1 MEKKLEKFRSLM
13 EKENL
18 HQIVI
23 DTFSEYYKALVGGE
37 TGKLGKSMITAPAES
52 NVVEYESLNNG
63 NPEDLQKLAVVKLNG
78 GLGTS
83 MGLTKAKSLLPV
95 KGELNFLDIIANQI
109 LVQRKKYE
117 KKIPLLFMNSFNTSE
132 DTLNYIS
139 KYSDLKVDDCPL
151 DFVQNK
157 FPKIKADDFDV
168 FEDEENGWNPPGH
181 GDIYMSFAL
190 TGLIDQLLEQGYEY
204 AFVSNSDNLG
214 AVIDVSILSYMK
226 DNGVPF
232 LMEVCKRTEMDKK
245 GGHLAEDK
253 EGKLILREVAQC
265 PEDETEEFQNINLY
279 KYFNTNNIWIDL
291 KALKAKFVETDNV
304 MLLPLIVNPK
314 KVGETDV
321 IQLETAMGAAINLFK
336 GAQAL
341 VVPRTR
347 FAPVK
352 KTNDLLTVWSDFY
365 TLTEDYTFVPVSG
378 RAPVVS
384 LDSRYYKTVEQLQ
397 EHFPA
402 KTVSLKD
409 CTRLH
414 VSGEVSFANPVV
426 FTGNVDIKALGKV
439 VVHDEEMTDG
449 KYEL

>member
-378 RAPVVS
+378 RAI
-384 LDSRYYKTVEQLQ
+384 LL
-397 EHFPA
+397 
-402 KTVSLKD
+402 
-409 CTRLH
+409 
-414 VSGEVSFANPVV
+414 
-426 FTGNVDIKALGKV
+426 
-439 VVHDEEMTDG
+439 
-449 KYEL
+449 

>member
-1 MEKKLEKFRSLM
+1 MEKKLAKFKSLM

-37 TGKLGKSMITAPAES
+37 TGKLNRLQISAPSEGNIT
-52 NVVEYESLNNG
+52 EYESLKKG
-63 NPEDLQKLAVVKLNG
+63 SPDDLKKLAVVKLNG

-83 MGLTKAKSLLPV
+83 MGLKKAKSLLPV
-95 KGELNFLDIIANQI
+95 KGDMNFLDIIANQI
-109 LVQRKKYE
+109 LVQREKYN
-117 KKIPLLFMNSFNTSE
+117 KKIPLLFMNSFNTKD

-139 KYSDLKVDDCPL
+139 KYNDLKVDDCPL

-157 FPKIKADDFDV
+157 FPKIKADNFDV
-168 FEDEENGWNPPGH
+168 FDDEENGWNPPGH

-190 TGLIDQLLEQGYEY
+190 TGLIDQLLEHGYEY

-226 DNGVPF
+226 DNNVPF
-232 LMEVCKRTEMDKK
+232 LMEVCRRTEMDKK

-265 PEDETEEFQNINLY
+265 PEEETKEFQNIELY
-279 KYFNTNNIWIDL
+279 RYFNTNNIWIDL
-291 KALKAKFVETDNV
+291 KALKAKFVETNNV

-314 KVGETDV
+314 KVGDTDI

-365 TLTEDYTFVPVSG
+365 ELTDDYTFVPYSQK
-378 RAPVVS
+378 APVIN
-384 LDSRYYKTVEQLQ
+384 LDSRYYKTVEQL
-397 EHFPA
+397 EELFPA
-402 KTVSLKD
+402 KTISLKE
-409 CTRLH
+409 CKRLH
-414 VSGEVSFANPVV
+414 VSGEVKFANPVV

-439 VVHDEEMTDG
+439 TVHDDEMNDG

>member
-1 MEKKLEKFRSLM
+1 MEKKLAEFRSLM

-37 TGKLGKSMITAPAES
+37 TGKLSKSVIKAPSEG
-52 NVVEYESLNNG
+52 NVTEYDFLSKG
-63 NPEDLQKLAVVKLNG
+63 NPGDLEKLAVVKLNG

-83 MGLTKAKSLLPV
+83 MGLKKAKSLLPV

-109 LVQRKKYE
+109 LVQRKKYN

-139 KYSDLKVDDCPL
+139 KYSELKVDDCPL

-157 FPKIKADDFDV
+157 FPKIKADNYDV
-168 FEDEENGWNPPGH
+168 FEDEINGWNPPGH

-190 TGLIDQLLEQGYEY
+190 TGIIDKLLEQGYEY

-226 DNGVPF
+226 ENGVPF

-265 PEDETEEFQNINLY
+265 PEDETEEFQDIKLY
-279 KYFNTNNIWIDL
+279 RYFNTNNIWIDL
-291 KALKAKFVETDNV
+291 KALKAKFIETNNV

-321 IQLETAMGAAINLFK
+321 IQLETAMGAAINLFR

-365 TLTEDYTFVPVSG
+365 ALTEDYTFIPFSG
-378 RAPVVS
+378 KAPIVN
-384 LDSRYYKTVEQLQ
+384 LDSRYYKTVEQLE
-397 EHFPA
+397 EHFPS

-414 VSGEVSFANPVV
+414 VNGEVSFANPVV

-439 VVHDEEMTDG
+439 IVHDEEMTDG